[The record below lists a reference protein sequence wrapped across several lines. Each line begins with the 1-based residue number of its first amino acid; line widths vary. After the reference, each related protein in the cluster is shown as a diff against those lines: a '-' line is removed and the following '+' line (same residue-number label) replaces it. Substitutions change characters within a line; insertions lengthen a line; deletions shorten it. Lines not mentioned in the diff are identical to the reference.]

1 MNKKK
6 LLSLVAALTLV
17 GVVGIGATL
26 AYFTDSDAET
36 NVITMGHVDIDLDE
50 PNFDTPEDDP
60 STPDVDESKEE
71 KDNTIEDVTPGQEI
85 VKDPT
90 ITVAED
96 SEDAYIRAKVEFTG
110 LTAEQ
115 EADLLANINID
126 DTVWYLGADGYYYY
140 NAKLVAGES
149 AVLFDT
155 VVIPEKWGNEVVDL
169 TFEIVVSAEAIQ
181 ADNFEPTVENGMIT
195 AWTYKDGTAITAET
209 YTVEAEAEE
218 VAPATEEAATQ
229 E

>member
-6 LLSLVAALTLV
+6 VLTLVAALALV
-17 GVVGIGATL
+17 GAVGIGATL

-50 PNFDTPEDDP
+50 PEFDKPVDDP
-60 STPDVDESKEE
+60 STPDVDESQEE
-71 KDNTIEDVTPGQEI
+71 KDNTIEDITPGQTI

-96 SEDAYIRAKVEFTG
+96 SEDAYVRASIAFTG
-110 LTAEQ
+110 LTDEQAAE
-115 EADLLANINID
+115 LLANINVD

-140 NAKLVAGES
+140 NAVVAAGQS
-149 AVLFDT
+149 VVLFDT
-155 VVIPEKWGNEVVDL
+155 VVIPETWGNEVADL
-169 TFEIVVSAEAIQ
+169 TFTIDVAAEAIQ
-181 ADNFEPTVENGMIT
+181 ADNFEPTVDENGMIT
-195 AWTYKDGTAITAET
+195 AWTYSDGTAITAET
-209 YTVEAEAEE
+209 YKEAE
-218 VAPATEEAATQ
+218 TQ